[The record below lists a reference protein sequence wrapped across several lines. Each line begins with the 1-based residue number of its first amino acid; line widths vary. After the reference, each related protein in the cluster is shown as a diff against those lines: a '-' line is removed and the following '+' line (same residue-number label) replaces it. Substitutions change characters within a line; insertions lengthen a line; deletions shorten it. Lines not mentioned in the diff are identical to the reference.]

1 MALRRIGRLLGLSL
15 VFCHLSF
22 SSALAQSSSAW
33 RDSLAVLNKA
43 ITANPQ
49 STDLRLRK
57 AAVNIELEQWDYAI
71 EEYGRVLG
79 IDANNLPALYY
90 RAFAHNHLRHY
101 DMARADYE
109 RFLQLLPRHFEARL
123 GLAMTMRRQGKTRDV
138 TDELNRLVQM
148 FPDSAVAYA
157 VRADFEQEQAQYDLA
172 LYGSAP
178 GQRAAGIP
186 VGQVWRAVGH
196 APLRRGTPAGR
207 AVAGSGRAQ
216 CHAEAA
222 AGGRKKKEMTY
233 YAERKEN
240 STGHHRLDSSL

>member
-157 VRADFEQEQAQYDLA
+157 VRADFEKDQAQYDLA
-172 LYGSAP
+172 LYDWDEALRLANGRQEYQLGKYGVLWAMRRYDEARRL
-178 GQRAAGIP
+178 GEQLLEAGVP
-186 VGQVWRAVGH
+186 NATLKQLQVD
-196 APLRRGTPAGR
+196 
-207 AVAGSGRAQ
+207 
-216 CHAEAA
+216 
-222 AGGRKKKEMTY
+222 GRKKK
-233 YAERKEN
+233 
-240 STGHHRLDSSL
+240 

>member
-1 MALRRIGRLLGLSL
+1 MINDECCARWGVKTMVSRRIGRLLGLSL

-22 SSALAQSSSAW
+22 SSALAQSSSSW

-57 AAVNIELEQWDYAI
+57 AAVNIELQQWDYAI

-172 LYGSAP
+172 LYDWDEALRLANGRQEYQLGKYGVLWAMRRYEEARRL
-178 GQRAAGIP
+178 GEQLLEAGVP
-186 VGQVWRAVGH
+186 NATLKQLQVD
-196 APLRRGTPAGR
+196 
-207 AVAGSGRAQ
+207 
-216 CHAEAA
+216 
-222 AGGRKKKEMTY
+222 GRKKK
-233 YAERKEN
+233 
-240 STGHHRLDSSL
+240 

>member
-22 SSALAQSSSAW
+22 SSALAQSSSSW

-57 AAVNIELEQWDYAI
+57 AAVNIELQQWDYAI

-172 LYGSAP
+172 LYDWDEALRLANGRQEYQLGKYGVLWAMRRYDEARRL
-178 GQRAAGIP
+178 GEQLLEAGVP
-186 VGQVWRAVGH
+186 NATLKQLQVD
-196 APLRRGTPAGR
+196 
-207 AVAGSGRAQ
+207 
-216 CHAEAA
+216 
-222 AGGRKKKEMTY
+222 GRKKK
-233 YAERKEN
+233 
-240 STGHHRLDSSL
+240 

>member
-57 AAVNIELEQWDYAI
+57 AAVNIELQQWDYAI

-79 IDANNLPALYY
+79 NDANNLPALYY

-172 LYGSAP
+172 LYDWDEALRLANGRQEYQLGKYGVLWAMRRYDEARRL
-178 GQRAAGIP
+178 GEQLLEAGVP
-186 VGQVWRAVGH
+186 NATLKQLQVD
-196 APLRRGTPAGR
+196 
-207 AVAGSGRAQ
+207 
-216 CHAEAA
+216 
-222 AGGRKKKEMTY
+222 GRKKK
-233 YAERKEN
+233 
-240 STGHHRLDSSL
+240 

>member
-15 VFCHLSF
+15 LICHLSF

-33 RDSLAVLNKA
+33 RDSLSVLNKA

-57 AAVNIELEQWDYAI
+57 AAVNIELQQWDYAI
-71 EEYGRVLG
+71 EEYGRVLS
-79 IDANNLPALYY
+79 IDANSLPALYY
-90 RAFAHNHLRHY
+90 RAFAHNHQRHY

-123 GLAMTMRRQGKTRDV
+123 GLAMTLRRQGKTRDV
-138 TDELNRLVQM
+138 ADELNRLVQM

-172 LYGSAP
+172 LYDWDEALRLANGRQEYQLGKYGVLWAMRRYDEARRL
-178 GQRAAGIP
+178 GEQLLEAGVP
-186 VGQVWRAVGH
+186 NATLKQLQVD
-196 APLRRGTPAGR
+196 
-207 AVAGSGRAQ
+207 
-216 CHAEAA
+216 
-222 AGGRKKKEMTY
+222 GRKKK
-233 YAERKEN
+233 
-240 STGHHRLDSSL
+240 

>member
-57 AAVNIELEQWDYAI
+57 AAVNIELQQWDYAI

-123 GLAMTMRRQGKTRDV
+123 GLAMTLRRQGKTRDV
-138 TDELNRLVQM
+138 ADELNTLVQM

-172 LYGSAP
+172 LYDWDEALRLANGRQEYQLGKYGVLWAMRRYDEARRL
-178 GQRAAGIP
+178 GEQLLEAGVP
-186 VGQVWRAVGH
+186 NATLKQLQVD
-196 APLRRGTPAGR
+196 
-207 AVAGSGRAQ
+207 
-216 CHAEAA
+216 
-222 AGGRKKKEMTY
+222 GRKKK
-233 YAERKEN
+233 
-240 STGHHRLDSSL
+240 

>member
-15 VFCHLSF
+15 LICHLSF

-33 RDSLAVLNKA
+33 RDSLSVLNKA

-57 AAVNIELEQWDYAI
+57 AAVNIELQQWDYAI

-172 LYGSAP
+172 LYDWDEALRLANGRQEYQLGKYGVLWAMRRYDEARRL
-178 GQRAAGIP
+178 GEQLLEAGVP
-186 VGQVWRAVGH
+186 NATLKQLQVD
-196 APLRRGTPAGR
+196 
-207 AVAGSGRAQ
+207 
-216 CHAEAA
+216 
-222 AGGRKKKEMTY
+222 GRKKK
-233 YAERKEN
+233 
-240 STGHHRLDSSL
+240 

>member
-1 MALRRIGRLLGLSL
+1 MINDECCARWGVTTMALRRIGRLLGLSL

-123 GLAMTMRRQGKTRDV
+123 GLAMTLRRQGKTRDV

-157 VRADFEQEQAQYDLA
+157 VRADFEKEQAQYDLA
-172 LYGSAP
+172 LYDWDEALRLANGRQEYQLGKYGVLWAMRRYDEARRL
-178 GQRAAGIP
+178 GEQLLEAGVP
-186 VGQVWRAVGH
+186 NATLKQLQVD
-196 APLRRGTPAGR
+196 
-207 AVAGSGRAQ
+207 
-216 CHAEAA
+216 
-222 AGGRKKKEMTY
+222 GRKKK
-233 YAERKEN
+233 
-240 STGHHRLDSSL
+240 

>member
-57 AAVNIELEQWDYAI
+57 AAVNIELQQWDYAI

-172 LYGSAP
+172 LYDWDEALRLANGRQEYQLGKYGVLWAMRRYDEARRL
-178 GQRAAGIP
+178 GEQLLEAGVP
-186 VGQVWRAVGH
+186 NATLKQLQVD
-196 APLRRGTPAGR
+196 
-207 AVAGSGRAQ
+207 
-216 CHAEAA
+216 
-222 AGGRKKKEMTY
+222 GRKKK
-233 YAERKEN
+233 
-240 STGHHRLDSSL
+240 

>member
-22 SSALAQSSSAW
+22 SSALAQSSSSW

-57 AAVNIELEQWDYAI
+57 AAVNIELQQWDYAI

-123 GLAMTMRRQGKTRDV
+123 GLAMTLRRQGKTRDV

-157 VRADFEQEQAQYDLA
+157 VRADFEKEQAQYDLA
-172 LYGSAP
+172 LYDWDEALRLANGRQEYQLGKYGVLWAMRRYDEARRL
-178 GQRAAGIP
+178 GEQLLEAGVP
-186 VGQVWRAVGH
+186 NATLKQLQVD
-196 APLRRGTPAGR
+196 
-207 AVAGSGRAQ
+207 
-216 CHAEAA
+216 
-222 AGGRKKKEMTY
+222 GRKKK
-233 YAERKEN
+233 
-240 STGHHRLDSSL
+240 

>member
-22 SSALAQSSSAW
+22 SSALAQSSSSW

-157 VRADFEQEQAQYDLA
+157 VRANFEQEQAQYDLA
-172 LYGSAP
+172 LYDWDEALRLANGRQEYQLGKYGVLWAMRRYDEARRL
-178 GQRAAGIP
+178 GEQLLEAGVP
-186 VGQVWRAVGH
+186 NATLKQLQVD
-196 APLRRGTPAGR
+196 
-207 AVAGSGRAQ
+207 
-216 CHAEAA
+216 
-222 AGGRKKKEMTY
+222 GRKKK
-233 YAERKEN
+233 
-240 STGHHRLDSSL
+240 

>member
-57 AAVNIELEQWDYAI
+57 AAVNIELQQWDYAI

-172 LYGSAP
+172 LYDWDEALRLANGRQEYQLGKYGVLWAMRRYDEARWL
-178 GQRAAGIP
+178 GEQLLEAGVP
-186 VGQVWRAVGH
+186 NATLKQLQVD
-196 APLRRGTPAGR
+196 
-207 AVAGSGRAQ
+207 
-216 CHAEAA
+216 
-222 AGGRKKKEMTY
+222 GRKKK
-233 YAERKEN
+233 
-240 STGHHRLDSSL
+240 

>member
-1 MALRRIGRLLGLSL
+1 
-15 VFCHLSF
+15 
-22 SSALAQSSSAW
+22 
-33 RDSLAVLNKA
+33 VLNKA

-90 RAFAHNHLRHY
+90 RAFAHNHQRHY

-123 GLAMTMRRQGKTRDV
+123 GLAMTLRRQGKTRDV
-138 TDELNRLVQM
+138 ADELNRLVQM

-172 LYGSAP
+172 LYDWDEALRLANGRQEYQLGKYGVLWAMRRYEEARRL
-178 GQRAAGIP
+178 GEQLLEAGVP
-186 VGQVWRAVGH
+186 NATLKQLQVD
-196 APLRRGTPAGR
+196 
-207 AVAGSGRAQ
+207 
-216 CHAEAA
+216 
-222 AGGRKKKEMTY
+222 GRKKK
-233 YAERKEN
+233 
-240 STGHHRLDSSL
+240 

>member
-123 GLAMTMRRQGKTRDV
+123 GLAITMRRQGKTRDV

-157 VRADFEQEQAQYDLA
+157 VRADFEKEQAQYDLA
-172 LYGSAP
+172 LYDWDEALRLANGRQEYQLGKYGVLWAMRRYDEARRL
-178 GQRAAGIP
+178 GEQLLEAGVP
-186 VGQVWRAVGH
+186 NATLKQLQVD
-196 APLRRGTPAGR
+196 
-207 AVAGSGRAQ
+207 
-216 CHAEAA
+216 
-222 AGGRKKKEMTY
+222 GRKKK
-233 YAERKEN
+233 
-240 STGHHRLDSSL
+240 

>member
-123 GLAMTMRRQGKTRDV
+123 GLAMTLRRQGKTRDV

-172 LYGSAP
+172 LYDWDEALRLANGRQEYQLGKYGVLWAMRRYDEARRL
-178 GQRAAGIP
+178 GEQLLEAGVP
-186 VGQVWRAVGH
+186 NATLKQLQVD
-196 APLRRGTPAGR
+196 
-207 AVAGSGRAQ
+207 
-216 CHAEAA
+216 
-222 AGGRKKKEMTY
+222 GRKKK
-233 YAERKEN
+233 
-240 STGHHRLDSSL
+240 

>member
-123 GLAMTMRRQGKTRDV
+123 GLAMTLRRQGKTRDV

-157 VRADFEQEQAQYDLA
+157 VRADFEKEQAQYDLA
-172 LYGSAP
+172 LYDWDEALRLANGRQEYQLGKYGVLWAMRRYDEARRL
-178 GQRAAGIP
+178 GEQLLEAGVP
-186 VGQVWRAVGH
+186 NATLKQLQVD
-196 APLRRGTPAGR
+196 
-207 AVAGSGRAQ
+207 
-216 CHAEAA
+216 
-222 AGGRKKKEMTY
+222 GRKKK
-233 YAERKEN
+233 
-240 STGHHRLDSSL
+240 

>member
-22 SSALAQSSSAW
+22 SSALAQSSSSW

-57 AAVNIELEQWDYAI
+57 AAVNIELQQWDYAI

-157 VRADFEQEQAQYDLA
+157 VRANFEQEQAQYDLA
-172 LYGSAP
+172 LYDWDEALRLANGRQEYQLGKYGVLWAMRRYDEARRL
-178 GQRAAGIP
+178 GEQLLEAGVP
-186 VGQVWRAVGH
+186 NATLKQLQVD
-196 APLRRGTPAGR
+196 
-207 AVAGSGRAQ
+207 
-216 CHAEAA
+216 
-222 AGGRKKKEMTY
+222 GRKKK
-233 YAERKEN
+233 
-240 STGHHRLDSSL
+240 

>member
-57 AAVNIELEQWDYAI
+57 AAVNIELQQWDYAI

-79 IDANNLPALYY
+79 NDANNLPALYY

-123 GLAMTMRRQGKTRDV
+123 GLAMTLRRQGKTRDV
-138 TDELNRLVQM
+138 ADELNTLVQM

-172 LYGSAP
+172 LYDWDEALRLANGRQEYQLGKYGVLWAMRRYDEARRL
-178 GQRAAGIP
+178 GEQLLEAGVP
-186 VGQVWRAVGH
+186 NATLKQLQVD
-196 APLRRGTPAGR
+196 
-207 AVAGSGRAQ
+207 
-216 CHAEAA
+216 
-222 AGGRKKKEMTY
+222 GRKKK
-233 YAERKEN
+233 
-240 STGHHRLDSSL
+240 

>member
-15 VFCHLSF
+15 LICHLSF

-33 RDSLAVLNKA
+33 RDSLSVLNKA

-90 RAFAHNHLRHY
+90 RAFAHNHQRHY

-123 GLAMTMRRQGKTRDV
+123 GLAMTLRRQGKTRDV
-138 TDELNRLVQM
+138 ADELNRLVQM

-172 LYGSAP
+172 LYDWDEALRLANGRQEYQLGKYGVLWAMRRYEEARRL
-178 GQRAAGIP
+178 GEQLLEAGVP
-186 VGQVWRAVGH
+186 NATLKQLQVD
-196 APLRRGTPAGR
+196 
-207 AVAGSGRAQ
+207 
-216 CHAEAA
+216 
-222 AGGRKKKEMTY
+222 GRKKK
-233 YAERKEN
+233 
-240 STGHHRLDSSL
+240 

>member
-1 MALRRIGRLLGLSL
+1 MINDECCARWGVKTMVSRRIGRLLGLSL

-22 SSALAQSSSAW
+22 SSALAQSSSSW

-157 VRADFEQEQAQYDLA
+157 VRADFEKEQAQYDLA
-172 LYGSAP
+172 LYDWDEALRLANGRQEYQLGKYGVLWAMRRYDEARRL
-178 GQRAAGIP
+178 GEQLLEAGVP
-186 VGQVWRAVGH
+186 NATLKQLQVD
-196 APLRRGTPAGR
+196 
-207 AVAGSGRAQ
+207 
-216 CHAEAA
+216 
-222 AGGRKKKEMTY
+222 GRKKK
-233 YAERKEN
+233 
-240 STGHHRLDSSL
+240 

>member
-1 MALRRIGRLLGLSL
+1 M
-15 VFCHLSF
+15 
-22 SSALAQSSSAW
+22 
-33 RDSLAVLNKA
+33 LNKA

-57 AAVNIELEQWDYAI
+57 AAVNIELQQWDYAI

-79 IDANNLPALYY
+79 NDANNLPALYY

-172 LYGSAP
+172 LYDWDEALRLANGRQEYQLGKYGVLWAMRRYDEARRL
-178 GQRAAGIP
+178 GEQLLEAGVP
-186 VGQVWRAVGH
+186 NATLKQLQVD
-196 APLRRGTPAGR
+196 
-207 AVAGSGRAQ
+207 
-216 CHAEAA
+216 
-222 AGGRKKKEMTY
+222 GRKKK
-233 YAERKEN
+233 
-240 STGHHRLDSSL
+240 

>member
-22 SSALAQSSSAW
+22 SSALAQSSSSW

-57 AAVNIELEQWDYAI
+57 AAVNIELQQWDYAI

-123 GLAMTMRRQGKTRDV
+123 GLAMTLRRQGKTRDV

-172 LYGSAP
+172 LYDWDEALRLANGRQEYQLGKYGVLWAMRRYDEARRL
-178 GQRAAGIP
+178 GEQLLEAGVP
-186 VGQVWRAVGH
+186 NATLKQLQVD
-196 APLRRGTPAGR
+196 
-207 AVAGSGRAQ
+207 
-216 CHAEAA
+216 
-222 AGGRKKKEMTY
+222 GRKKK
-233 YAERKEN
+233 
-240 STGHHRLDSSL
+240 

>member
-1 MALRRIGRLLGLSL
+1 MINVKCCARWGVTTMALRRIGRLLGLSL

-172 LYGSAP
+172 LYDWDEALRLANGRQEYQLGKYGVLWAMRRYDEARRL
-178 GQRAAGIP
+178 GEQLLEAGVP
-186 VGQVWRAVGH
+186 NATLKQLQVD
-196 APLRRGTPAGR
+196 
-207 AVAGSGRAQ
+207 
-216 CHAEAA
+216 
-222 AGGRKKKEMTY
+222 GRKKK
-233 YAERKEN
+233 
-240 STGHHRLDSSL
+240 

>member
-15 VFCHLSF
+15 LICHLSF
-22 SSALAQSSSAW
+22 GVALAQSSSAW

-172 LYGSAP
+172 LYDWDEALRLANGRQEYQLGKYGVLWAMRRYDEARRL
-178 GQRAAGIP
+178 GEQLLEAGVP
-186 VGQVWRAVGH
+186 NATLKQLQVD
-196 APLRRGTPAGR
+196 
-207 AVAGSGRAQ
+207 
-216 CHAEAA
+216 
-222 AGGRKKKEMTY
+222 GRKKK
-233 YAERKEN
+233 
-240 STGHHRLDSSL
+240 

>member
-15 VFCHLSF
+15 LICHLSF

-33 RDSLAVLNKA
+33 RDSLSVLNKA

-57 AAVNIELEQWDYAI
+57 AAVNIELQQWDYAI
-71 EEYGRVLG
+71 EEYGRVLS
-79 IDANNLPALYY
+79 IDANSLPALYY
-90 RAFAHNHLRHY
+90 RAFAHNHQRHY

-123 GLAMTMRRQGKTRDV
+123 GLAMTLRRQGKTRDV
-138 TDELNRLVQM
+138 ADELNRLVQM

-172 LYGSAP
+172 LYDWDEALRLANGRQEYQLGKYGVLWAMRRYEEARRL
-178 GQRAAGIP
+178 GEQLLEAGVP
-186 VGQVWRAVGH
+186 NATLKQLQVD
-196 APLRRGTPAGR
+196 
-207 AVAGSGRAQ
+207 
-216 CHAEAA
+216 
-222 AGGRKKKEMTY
+222 GRKKK
-233 YAERKEN
+233 
-240 STGHHRLDSSL
+240 

>member
-57 AAVNIELEQWDYAI
+57 AAVNIELQQWDYAI

-157 VRADFEQEQAQYDLA
+157 VRADFEKDQAQYDLA
-172 LYGSAP
+172 LYDWDEALRLANGRQEYQLGKYGVLWAMRRYDEARRL
-178 GQRAAGIP
+178 GEQLLEAGVP
-186 VGQVWRAVGH
+186 NATLKQLQVD
-196 APLRRGTPAGR
+196 
-207 AVAGSGRAQ
+207 
-216 CHAEAA
+216 
-222 AGGRKKKEMTY
+222 GRKKK
-233 YAERKEN
+233 
-240 STGHHRLDSSL
+240 

>member
-15 VFCHLSF
+15 LICHLSF

-33 RDSLAVLNKA
+33 RDSLSVLNKA

-57 AAVNIELEQWDYAI
+57 AAVNIELQQWDYAI
-71 EEYGRVLG
+71 EEYGRVLS
-79 IDANNLPALYY
+79 IDANSLPALYY

-109 RFLQLLPRHFEARL
+109 RFLQLLPRHFEARM

-172 LYGSAP
+172 LYDWDEALRLANGRQEYQLGKYGVLWAMRRYDEARRL
-178 GQRAAGIP
+178 GEQLLEAGVP
-186 VGQVWRAVGH
+186 NATLKQLQVD
-196 APLRRGTPAGR
+196 
-207 AVAGSGRAQ
+207 
-216 CHAEAA
+216 
-222 AGGRKKKEMTY
+222 GRKKK
-233 YAERKEN
+233 
-240 STGHHRLDSSL
+240 